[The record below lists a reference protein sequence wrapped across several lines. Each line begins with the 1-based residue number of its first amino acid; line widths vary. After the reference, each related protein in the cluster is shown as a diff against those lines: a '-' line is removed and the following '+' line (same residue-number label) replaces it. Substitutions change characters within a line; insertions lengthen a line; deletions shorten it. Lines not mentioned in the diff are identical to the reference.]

1 MRVMSLFLCL
11 PLVLTSASAREAPLP
26 PDRAFAL
33 SWQRQGDQVR
43 LNWRMP
49 KGYYL
54 YRAHIEA
61 KDASGR
67 PLSVKTPAGRI
78 KPDPTFGPTEV
89 YYGTARASL
98 RHAGP
103 VRLTYRGCQE
113 DGLCYIPITVVIPAL
128 QERPRP

>member
-33 SWQRQGDQVR
+33 NWQRQGDQVR

-54 YRAHIEA
+54 YRAYIDA
-61 KDASGR
+61 QDASGR
-67 PLSVKTPAGRI
+67 SLSVKTPAGRI
-78 KPDPTFGPTEV
+78 KHDPTFGPTEV
-89 YYGTARASL
+89 YLGEARASL
-98 RHAGP
+98 HHGGP
-103 VRLTYRGCQE
+103 VWLTYRGCQE